1 MFLSWTILT
10 KIALVSIQIYQK
22 GGRFAAAKGKNRQDT
37 VGNDVFPGE
46 KDTRLNIMH
55 KVRTKCLSN
64 PTISKFGKSRYN
76 TGTKAE
82 QSAR

>member
-1 MFLSWTILT
+1 M
-10 KIALVSIQIYQK
+10 
-22 GGRFAAAKGKNRQDT
+22 KGKKHQEPT
-37 VGNDVFPGE
+37 ENDVLPGE
-46 KDTRLNIMH
+46 KDTRLNILH

-64 PTISKFGKSRYN
+64 PTIPKLGKSRYN